1 VIDVCYQQR
10 GSAWFGAAI
19 NDNQVV
25 ATCFSVGEPDLG
37 RLLERL
43 PEGAEYRVVKEPDQ
57 SLSLVL
63 DLLEK
68 IFGGEIDEPCEVKV
82 DSSRRSEYGDR
93 VLWCTGLVPVGYVTS
108 YGSISKVVG
117 GNARAVGRV
126 EAFNVVPLLV
136 PCHRVVKADLSLGG
150 YGYGKKVKMEILKR
164 EKRGYKEPK
173 ALDVEGRK
181 LLLFPV
187 EWVKPHGEL

>member
-68 IFGGEIDEPCEVKV
+68 IFSGEVDEPSEVKV

-117 GNARAVGRV
+117 GSARAVGRV
-126 EAFNVVPLLV
+126 EASNVVPLLV
-136 PCHRVVKADLSLGG
+136 PCHRIVKSDLSLGG